1 MRKYVS
7 CKQTRNEDVFFFVS
21 TDIFFCFEEGRKSL
35 VTTRLK
41 DFVRNLNLSILYTSN
56 FFTAKSR
63 SYAIFY
69 QKTPSEIAKVFQC
82 KSLVTVKY
90 LSNLYVIGLKWI
102 EICYCNRHLCKIYN
116 WKIQLSFQLLLSK
129 EFNIIRLERV

>member
-7 CKQTRNEDVFFFVS
+7 CKQTRNEDVFFFFVS

-63 SYAIFY
+63 SYATFY
-69 QKTPSEIAKVFQC
+69 QKTPSEIAKLLQC
-82 KSLVTVKY
+82 KSLVAVKY
-90 LSNLYVIGLKWI
+90 LSNLYVIGLNIDAYGLKFVFVI
-102 EICYCNRHLCKIYN
+102 DIYARFITG
-116 WKIQLSFQLLLSK
+116 KSS
-129 EFNIIRLERV
+129 